1 MGVGTCFFS
10 FFVDVCFFDV
20 FSLKKWWKQLVSEG
34 TFSLGLIQ
42 EPQTGN
48 FDAAIFFQMVFLRLQ
63 SIHLIDLFGMIAAEW
78 SSFQVQRFATKTR
91 CDFLK
96 DGWAVFTKISGWL
109 DRLSQWECL
118 FRGR

>member
-20 FSLKKWWKQLVSEG
+20 FSLKKWWKQLVSQG

-48 FDAAIFFQMVFLRLQ
+48 FDAAIVFQMVFLRLQ
-63 SIHLIDLFGMIAAEW
+63 SIHLIDLFGM
-78 SSFQVQRFATKTR
+78 V
-91 CDFLK
+91 
-96 DGWAVFTKISGWL
+96 
-109 DRLSQWECL
+109 
-118 FRGR
+118 FRGVEQFPSPEICYKNKM

>member
-1 MGVGTCFFS
+1 MWS
-10 FFVDVCFFDV
+10 SFDV
-20 FSLKKWWKQLVSEG
+20 FSLKKWWKQLVSQG

-48 FDAAIFFQMVFLRLQ
+48 FDAAIVFQMVFLRLQ

-78 SSFQVQRFATKTR
+78 SSSKSRDLLQKQDVIQ
-91 CDFLK
+91 K
-96 DGWAVFTKISGWL
+96 DGWGSVYENFGWL

-118 FRGR
+118 FRGPLKK